1 MKRAAA
7 VILAAMV
14 TATMFAACASDKPAE
29 QSTTAAEQSAT
40 EQATEKATEAPEE
53 PYKETHTLYFKDSA
67 NGSGATATFFN
78 SVSGKSEDVKM
89 TKLVPRS
96 AVLLCF
102 RIMICPL
109 RITCRLHEGSVFDT
123 IREDN
128 TDRIILYK
136 VR

>member
-1 MKRAAA
+1 MKK
-7 VILAAMV
+7 LAATVPAASMV
-14 TATMFAACASDKPAE
+14 LSLFTACGAEKKEGTTETNKASL
-29 QSTTAAEQSAT
+29 
-40 EQATEKATEAPEE
+40 
-53 PYKETHTLYFKDSA
+53 HTLYFRDS
-67 NGSGATATFFN
+67 SKSTEVTATFFN

-96 AVLLCF
+96 AILLCF